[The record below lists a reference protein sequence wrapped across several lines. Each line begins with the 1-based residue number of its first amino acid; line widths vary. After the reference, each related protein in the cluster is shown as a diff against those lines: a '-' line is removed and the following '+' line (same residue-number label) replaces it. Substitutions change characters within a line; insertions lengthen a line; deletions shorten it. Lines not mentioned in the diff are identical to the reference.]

1 MAPESHSIS
10 SYEAGI
16 NTFDTADVSVMNLIS
31 NTLEI
36 LKLGVLEWSIRNY
49 PRQSYQEI
57 GRAHV

>member
-10 SYEAGI
+10 RYEAGI

-57 GRAHV
+57 ELAA